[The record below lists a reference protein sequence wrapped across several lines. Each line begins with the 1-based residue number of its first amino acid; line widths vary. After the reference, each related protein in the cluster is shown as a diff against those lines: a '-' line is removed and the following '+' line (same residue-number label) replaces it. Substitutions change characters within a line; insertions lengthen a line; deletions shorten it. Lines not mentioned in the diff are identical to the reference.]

1 MEKFNVCLLNDSFP
15 PLIDGVAN
23 AVVNY
28 AKVLKEEDLANPFVV
43 TPKYPGYDDSNF
55 EFPIMRYTSLNIG
68 NLVEG
73 YRAGFPFIPK
83 LLSDIIKKEPNII
96 HTHCPFASTMIAREL
111 RSKVFAPIIFTY
123 HTKFDVDIAKS
134 VKSRTIQKNVARF
147 ISRNISAC
155 DEVWVVSKGAAD
167 NLREIGYD
175 GDYVIMN
182 NGVDFPKG
190 KQDEDRVREVSKE
203 FGIDIDVP
211 VLLFVGRMFW
221 YKGIR
226 IIIDALEKLKDE
238 QDFRMVFTGKGAD
251 EEEIREYVREHGL
264 DDKVIF
270 TGAVY
275 DREKLRAINTRADLF
290 LFPSTYD
297 TNGLVVREAA
307 ACGLASLVIKD
318 SCASEGIID
327 GVNGY
332 LCDENSWSMYEKLK
346 EILND
351 MDHLHQVG
359 DTAMDEIYI
368 SWTDSVSK
376 AYERYHLLYERKKAG
391 YCYPDKKGITD
402 QMYKMSTRMLLLAQ
416 KSIEKYNF
424 KVDD

>member
-15 PLIDGVAN
+15 PFIDGVAN

-28 AKVLKEEDLANPFVV
+28 ADVLHKENIANPFVV
-43 TPKYPGYDDSNF
+43 TPSCPGADDSKF
-55 EFPIMRYTSLNIG
+55 EFPILRYKSINIG

-73 YRAGFPFIPK
+73 YRAGFPFVPS
-83 LLSDIIKKEPNII
+83 LLSDIIKREPNII

-111 RSKVFAPIIFTY
+111 RPKVTAPIIFTY

-134 VKSRTIQKNVARF
+134 VRSRTIQKNVARF

-182 NGVDFPKG
+182 NGVDFPRG
-190 KQDEDRVREVSKE
+190 KQNQQMVDEISKE
-203 FGIDIDVP
+203 YGLDVDVP
-211 VLLFVGRMFW
+211 ILLFVGRMFW

-226 IIIDALEKLKDE
+226 IIVDALEKLRDE

-251 EEEIREYVREHGL
+251 EEEIREYVNEHGL
-264 DDKVIF
+264 NDKVIF

-346 EILND
+346 VILSD

-359 DTAMDEIYI
+359 DAAMDEIYI
-368 SWTDSVSK
+368 SWKDSVSK
-376 AYERYHLLYERKKAG
+376 AHERYHVLYERKIAG

-402 QMYKMSTRMLLLAQ
+402 QMYNMSTRMLLLAQ